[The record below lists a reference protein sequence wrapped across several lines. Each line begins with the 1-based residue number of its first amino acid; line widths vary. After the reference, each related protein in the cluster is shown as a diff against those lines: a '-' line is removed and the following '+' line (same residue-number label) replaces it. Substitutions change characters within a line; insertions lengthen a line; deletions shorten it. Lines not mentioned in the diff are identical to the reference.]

1 MFLPFLQC
9 SRFALHCR
17 ISKLP
22 RSKNL
27 IKKLALLSSSAL
39 LLTGCSSLSL
49 PDQADAPACEAMST
63 VLTTKL
69 ETLPSGGFDAVA
81 LSSSITNDVLSVAPE
96 GFQANIQRVTDALA
110 TDPIS
115 ATEVAAAASEIAI
128 RCALVGVNL
137 EFPNPQDLLG
147 G

>member
-1 MFLPFLQC
+1 MLL
-9 SRFALHCR
+9 RNLAI
-17 ISKLP
+17 IS
-22 RSKNL
+22 
-27 IKKLALLSSSAL
+27 AGTL

-49 PDQADAPACEAMST
+49 PDQADAPACEAMSA
-63 VLTTKL
+63 VLTSKL
-69 ETLPSGGFDAVA
+69 ETLPNGGFDAVA
-81 LSSSITNDVLSVAPE
+81 LSNSITSDVLSVAPE
-96 GFQANIQRVTDALA
+96 GFQANIQKVADALVP
-110 TDPIS
+110 DPIS

>member
-1 MFLPFLQC
+1 MLL
-9 SRFALHCR
+9 R
-17 ISKLP
+17 
-22 RSKNL
+22 NL
-27 IKKLALLSSSAL
+27 AVMSAATL

-49 PDQADAPACEAMST
+49 PDEADAPACEAMST

-81 LSSSITNDVLSVAPE
+81 LSNSITTDVLSVAPE
-96 GFQANIQRVTDALA
+96 GFQANIQRVTDALVA
-110 TDPIS
+110 DPIS
-115 ATEVAAAASEIAI
+115 ATELAAAASEIAI

-137 EFPNPQDLLG
+137 DFPNPQDLLG

>member
-1 MFLPFLQC
+1 MLL
-9 SRFALHCR
+9 RNLAI
-17 ISKLP
+17 IS
-22 RSKNL
+22 
-27 IKKLALLSSSAL
+27 AGTL

-49 PDQADAPACEAMST
+49 PDEADAPACEAMSA
-63 VLTTKL
+63 VLSSKL

-81 LSSSITNDVLSVAPE
+81 LSNSITSDVLSVAPE
-96 GFQANIQRVTDALA
+96 GFQANIQKVAEALA

-115 ATEVAAAASEIAI
+115 ATDVAAAASEIAI

-137 EFPNPQDLLG
+137 EFPNPQEFLG

>member
-1 MFLPFLQC
+1 MLL
-9 SRFALHCR
+9 R
-17 ISKLP
+17 
-22 RSKNL
+22 
-27 IKKLALLSSSAL
+27 KLAVISAGTM

-49 PDQADAPACEAMST
+49 PDEADAPACEAMST
-63 VLTTKL
+63 VLASKL

-81 LSSSITNDVLSVAPE
+81 LSNSITSDVLSVAPE
-96 GFQANIQRVTDALA
+96 AFQANIQRVADALA

-115 ATEVAAAASEIAI
+115 ATDVAAAASEIAI

-137 EFPNPQDLLG
+137 EFPNPQEFLG

>member
-1 MFLPFLQC
+1 
-9 SRFALHCR
+9 
-17 ISKLP
+17 
-22 RSKNL
+22 L
-27 IKKLALLSSSAL
+27 IKKLALISTGAL
-39 LLTGCSSLSL
+39 LLTGCTGLSL

-63 VLTTKL
+63 VLASKL

-81 LSSSITNDVLSVAPE
+81 LSNSITSDVLSVAPE
-96 GFQANIQRVTDALA
+96 AFQANIQRVADALA
-110 TDPIS
+110 SDPIS

-137 EFPNPQDLLG
+137 EFPNPQEFLG

>member
-1 MFLPFLQC
+1 MLL
-9 SRFALHCR
+9 R
-17 ISKLP
+17 
-22 RSKNL
+22 
-27 IKKLALLSSSAL
+27 KLAVISAGTM

-49 PDQADAPACEAMST
+49 PDEADAPACEAMST
-63 VLTTKL
+63 VLASKL

-81 LSSSITNDVLSVAPE
+81 LSNSITSDVLSVAPE
-96 GFQANIQRVTDALA
+96 AFQANIQRVADALA

-115 ATEVAAAASEIAI
+115 ATDVAAAATEIAI

-137 EFPNPQDLLG
+137 EFPNPQEFLG

>member
-1 MFLPFLQC
+1 MLL
-9 SRFALHCR
+9 R
-17 ISKLP
+17 KLFVV
-22 RSKNL
+22 STAAM
-27 IKKLALLSSSAL
+27 I
-39 LLTGCSSLSL
+39 LTGCSSLSL
-49 PDQADAPACEAMST
+49 PDESDATACEALST

-69 ETLPSGGFDAVA
+69 ETLPSGGFDATA
-81 LSSSITNDVLSVAPE
+81 LSSAITNDVLSVAPE

-137 EFPNPQDLLG
+137 EFPNPQELLG

>member
-1 MFLPFLQC
+1 M
-9 SRFALHCR
+9 LHR
-17 ISKLP
+17 
-22 RSKNL
+22 
-27 IKKLALLSSSAL
+27 KLAIISAGTL

-49 PDQADAPACEAMST
+49 PDQADAPACEAMSA
-63 VLTTKL
+63 VLTSKL
-69 ETLPSGGFDAVA
+69 ETLPNGGFDAVA
-81 LSSSITNDVLSVAPE
+81 LSNSITSDVLSVAPE
-96 GFQANIQRVTDALA
+96 GFQANIQKVADALV

>member
-1 MFLPFLQC
+1 MLL
-9 SRFALHCR
+9 RNLAV
-17 ISKLP
+17 IS
-22 RSKNL
+22 
-27 IKKLALLSSSAL
+27 AGTL

-81 LSSSITNDVLSVAPE
+81 LSNSITTDVLSVAPE
-96 GFQANIQRVTDALA
+96 SFQANIQRVTDALA

>member
-1 MFLPFLQC
+1 MLL
-9 SRFALHCR
+9 R
-17 ISKLP
+17 
-22 RSKNL
+22 
-27 IKKLALLSSSAL
+27 KLAVISTGTL

-63 VLTTKL
+63 VLSSKL

-81 LSSSITNDVLSVAPE
+81 LAGSITSDVISVAPE
-96 GFQANIQRVTDALA
+96 GFQPLIQRVSDALLV
-110 TDPIS
+110 DPIS
-115 ATEVAAAASEIAI
+115 ATEVAGAASEIAI
-128 RCALVGVNL
+128 RCALVGVNI

>member
-1 MFLPFLQC
+1 MLL
-9 SRFALHCR
+9 R
-17 ISKLP
+17 KLV
-22 RSKNL
+22 L
-27 IKKLALLSSSAL
+27 VSAGTL

-49 PDQADAPACEAMST
+49 PDQADAPACEEMSS
-63 VLTTKL
+63 VLATKL
-69 ETLPSGGFDAVA
+69 ETLPSGGFDATA
-81 LSSSITNDVLSVAPE
+81 LSSAIANDVLSVAPKA
-96 GFQANIQRVTDALA
+96 FQANIQRVADALA

-137 EFPNPQDLLG
+137 EFPNPQEFLG

>member
-1 MFLPFLQC
+1 MLL
-9 SRFALHCR
+9 RNLAI
-17 ISKLP
+17 IS
-22 RSKNL
+22 
-27 IKKLALLSSSAL
+27 AGTL

-49 PDQADAPACEAMST
+49 PDEADAPACEAMSE
-63 VLTTKL
+63 VLASKL

-81 LSSSITNDVLSVAPE
+81 LSNSITSDVLSVAPE
-96 GFQANIQRVTDALA
+96 GFQANIQKVADALA

-137 EFPNPQDLLG
+137 EFPNPQEFIG

>member
-1 MFLPFLQC
+1 MLL
-9 SRFALHCR
+9 R
-17 ISKLP
+17 
-22 RSKNL
+22 
-27 IKKLALLSSSAL
+27 KLAVISAGTI

-49 PDQADAPACEAMST
+49 PDEADAPACEAMST
-63 VLTTKL
+63 VLASKL

-81 LSSSITNDVLSVAPE
+81 LSNSITSDVLSVAPE
-96 GFQANIQRVTDALA
+96 AFQANIQKVADALA

-115 ATEVAAAASEIAI
+115 ATDVAAAASEIAI

-137 EFPNPQDLLG
+137 EFPNPQEFLG

>member
-1 MFLPFLQC
+1 MLL
-9 SRFALHCR
+9 RNLAI
-17 ISKLP
+17 IS
-22 RSKNL
+22 
-27 IKKLALLSSSAL
+27 AGTL

-49 PDQADAPACEAMST
+49 PDQADAPACEAMSA
-63 VLTTKL
+63 VLTSKL
-69 ETLPSGGFDAVA
+69 ETLPNGGFDAVA
-81 LSSSITNDVLSVAPE
+81 LSNSITSDVLSVAPE
-96 GFQANIQRVTDALA
+96 GLQANIQKVADALV

>member
-1 MFLPFLQC
+1 MLL
-9 SRFALHCR
+9 R
-17 ISKLP
+17 
-22 RSKNL
+22 
-27 IKKLALLSSSAL
+27 KLAVISAGTM

-49 PDQADAPACEAMST
+49 PDEADAPACEAMST
-63 VLTTKL
+63 VLASKL

-81 LSSSITNDVLSVAPE
+81 LSNSITSDVLSVAPE
-96 GFQANIQRVTDALA
+96 GFQANIQKVADALV

-137 EFPNPQDLLG
+137 EFPNPQEFLG

>member
-1 MFLPFLQC
+1 M
-9 SRFALHCR
+9 
-17 ISKLP
+17 
-22 RSKNL
+22 

-39 LLTGCSSLSL
+39 LLTGCMGLSL

-81 LSSSITNDVLSVAPE
+81 LSNSITTDVLSVAPE
-96 GFQANIQRVTDALA
+96 SFQANIQRVTDALA

>member
-1 MFLPFLQC
+1 MLL
-9 SRFALHCR
+9 R
-17 ISKLP
+17 
-22 RSKNL
+22 
-27 IKKLALLSSSAL
+27 KLAVISAGTI

-49 PDQADAPACEAMST
+49 PDEADAPACEAMST
-63 VLTTKL
+63 VLASKL

-81 LSSSITNDVLSVAPE
+81 LSNSITSDVLSVAPE
-96 GFQANIQRVTDALA
+96 GFQANIQRVADALA
-110 TDPIS
+110 TEPIS
-115 ATEVAAAASEIAI
+115 ATEVAAAASEIAV

>member
-1 MFLPFLQC
+1 MLL
-9 SRFALHCR
+9 R
-17 ISKLP
+17 
-22 RSKNL
+22 
-27 IKKLALLSSSAL
+27 KLAVISAGTI
-39 LLTGCSSLSL
+39 LLTGCASLSL
-49 PDQADAPACEAMST
+49 PDQADAPACEAMSA
-63 VLTTKL
+63 VLTSKL

-81 LSSSITNDVLSVAPE
+81 LSNSISSDVLSVAPE

>member
-1 MFLPFLQC
+1 MLL
-9 SRFALHCR
+9 R
-17 ISKLP
+17 KLV
-22 RSKNL
+22 L
-27 IKKLALLSSSAL
+27 VSAGTL

-49 PDQADAPACEAMST
+49 PDQADAPACEAMSS
-63 VLTTKL
+63 VLATKL
-69 ETLPSGGFDAVA
+69 ETLPSGGFDATA
-81 LSSSITNDVLSVAPE
+81 LSSAIANDVLSEAPE
-96 GFQANIQRVTDALA
+96 AFQANIQRVADALA

-137 EFPNPQDLLG
+137 EFPNPQEFLG

>member
-1 MFLPFLQC
+1 MLL
-9 SRFALHCR
+9 RNLAI
-17 ISKLP
+17 IS
-22 RSKNL
+22 
-27 IKKLALLSSSAL
+27 AGTL

-69 ETLPSGGFDAVA
+69 ETLPTGGFDAVA
-81 LSSSITNDVLSVAPE
+81 LSNAITNDVLSVAPE
-96 GFQANIQRVTDALA
+96 GFQANIQRVADALA

-115 ATEVAAAASEIAI
+115 ATSEIAI

>member
-1 MFLPFLQC
+1 MLL
-9 SRFALHCR
+9 R
-17 ISKLP
+17 
-22 RSKNL
+22 
-27 IKKLALLSSSAL
+27 KLAVISAGTI

-49 PDQADAPACEAMST
+49 PDEADAPACEAMST
-63 VLTTKL
+63 VLTSKL
-69 ETLPSGGFDAVA
+69 ETLPNGGFDAVA
-81 LSSSITNDVLSVAPE
+81 LSNSITSDVLSVAPE
-96 GFQANIQRVTDALA
+96 GFQANIQKVADALV